1 MVSKHDNS
9 LLVRALRGLPVERTP
24 IWIMRQAGRY
34 MPEYRA
40 IRSELSFLDL
50 CKNPEKAAEVTLLPI
65 EMLDVDAAIVFSD
78 ILVPV
83 EAMGCVVEFG
93 DGGPKLPIPVR
104 DVAALNRLKV
114 PDPARDCPWAAETI
128 RILDKPL
135 GDIPCLGFAGAP
147 FTLASYMIEGGTS
160 RNFTHTK
167 TMMFQ
172 NADLLHRLLELI
184 SETVVVYLQSQID
197 AGAAGIQLF
206 DTWAGVLAPQDYENF
221 ALPYQKR
228 IFDRLGPSVPKILY
242 VNGCGTYLTQM
253 KASGADV
260 ISLDWRVSMRAA
272 REVLGPDVPV
282 QGNLEPSLLYGPRE
296 LAAERAHT
304 VLREAGPLG
313 HIFNLGHGILP
324 DVSVESAVALVKA
337 VQSFRH

>member
-1 MVSKHDNS
+1 MFSKHDNS
-9 LLVRALRGLPVERTP
+9 LLVRAMRGLPVERTP

-40 IRSELSFLDL
+40 IRSGLSFLDL

-65 EMLDVDAAIVFSD
+65 EMLNVDAAIVFSD
-78 ILVPV
+78 ILVPI
-83 EAMGCVVEFG
+83 EAMGCPVEFG
-93 DGGPKLPIPVR
+93 DGGPRLPRPVR
-104 DVAALNRLKV
+104 DVAALTNLRI
-114 PDPARDCPWAAETI
+114 PDPNKDCPWAAETI
-128 RILDKPL
+128 RLLDKPL

-160 RNFTHTK
+160 RNFTHIK

-172 NADLLHRLLELI
+172 KPELLHGLLDLI

-197 AGAAGIQLF
+197 AGAAGVQLF
-206 DTWAGVLAPQDYENF
+206 DTWAGILAPQDYENF

-228 IFDRLGPSVPKILY
+228 VFDGIGRSVPRILY

-272 REVLGPDVPV
+272 RQILGPEIPV
-282 QGNLEPSLLYGPRE
+282 QGNLEPSLLYGPNE
-296 LAAERAHT
+296 LTAERAHF
-304 VLREAGPLG
+304 VLKEAGPTG

-324 DVSVESAVALVKA
+324 DVSVESAVALVKS